1 MLRIVE
7 KRVPTHQMLPLPL
20 THINRV
26 KKTGKHIK
34 QSSKLAIYAPM
45 IYTVLCV
52 MLLMQAA
59 SITRE
64 SRRGYALEIETFW
77 AL

>member
-26 KKTGKHIK
+26 KKLGNIK
-34 QSSKLAIYAPM
+34 QSSK
-45 IYTVLCV
+45 
-52 MLLMQAA
+52 
-59 SITRE
+59 
-64 SRRGYALEIETFW
+64 
-77 AL
+77 